1 MKVWMEDTRLSGA
14 EPVDHDARRLS
25 DVIVQRNG
33 YCEWIAIGRRPASV
47 GETLVVEIDER
58 GWREDLSMCV
68 IESRPFMLD
77 GDTRH
82 RIRLLATE
90 LPPMPFEQ
98 QVRRA

>member
-1 MKVWMEDTRLSGA
+1 M
-14 EPVDHDARRLS
+14 
-25 DVIVQRNG
+25 QRNG

-47 GETLVVEIDER
+47 GETLIVEIDER
-58 GWREDLSMCV
+58 GWREDLAMCV

-82 RIRLLATE
+82 RIRLLATD
-90 LPPMPFEQ
+90 LPPMLFEQ

>member
-1 MKVWMEDTRLSGA
+1 MEDMGLSAA
-14 EPVDHDARRLS
+14 ESVDHGARRLS

-33 YCEWIAIGRRPASV
+33 YCEWIAIGRRAANV

-58 GWREDLSMCV
+58 GWREDRSMCV

-82 RIRLLATE
+82 RIRLLATDV
-90 LPPMPFEQ
+90 PPVLFEQ
-98 QVRRA
+98 QIRRG

>member
-1 MKVWMEDTRLSGA
+1 MSGL
-14 EPVDHDARRLS
+14 EPVEDGARRLS
-25 DVIVQRNG
+25 DVIVHRNG

-82 RIRLLATE
+82 RIRLLATD
-90 LPPMPFEQ
+90 LPPVLFEQ
-98 QVRRA
+98 QVRRG

>member
-1 MKVWMEDTRLSGA
+1 MEDTSLSGP
-14 EPVDHDARRLS
+14 EPVDHGARRLS

-82 RIRLLATE
+82 RIRLLATD
-90 LPPMPFEQ
+90 LPPVLFEQ
-98 QVRRA
+98 QIRRG

>member
-1 MKVWMEDTRLSGA
+1 MKVWMEDTSSSGP
-14 EPVDHDARRLS
+14 EPVDNGARRLS

-58 GWREDLSMCV
+58 GWREDLSVCV

-82 RIRLLATE
+82 RIRLLATD
-90 LPPMPFEQ
+90 LPPVLFEQ
-98 QVRRA
+98 QVRRG